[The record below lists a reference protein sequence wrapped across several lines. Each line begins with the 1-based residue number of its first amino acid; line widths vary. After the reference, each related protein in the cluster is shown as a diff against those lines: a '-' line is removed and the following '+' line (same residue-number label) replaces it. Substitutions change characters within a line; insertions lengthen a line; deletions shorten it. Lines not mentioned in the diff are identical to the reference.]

1 MNINELKKH
10 TEGPCVIVMV
20 GSSGSGKSTLAREL
34 AEEDHEILS
43 SDHYREVLCGDV
55 TEQSLNSVVFQMIYD
70 ITKKRS
76 TFRCRTILDS
86 TNLRRRDRKAYYGP
100 VTKGLPTYAIL
111 VDTPESV
118 CKERQHQRDRQVP
131 EFVVEKH
138 AKRFVQAKRNILE
151 DVEKWTGIFR
161 YDSETGEV
169 EILR

>member
-34 AEEDHEILS
+34 AVEDHEVIS

-55 TEQSLNSVVFQMIYD
+55 AEQSLNSVVFQMIYD
-70 ITKKRS
+70 IIKKRS
-76 TFRCRTILDS
+76 TFRCRSILDS

-100 VTKGLPTYAIL
+100 VAKGLPTYAIL

-118 CKERQHQRDRQVP
+118 CKERQHRRDRQVP

-138 AKRFVQAKRNILE
+138 ARRFAQARQDITHE
-151 DVEKWTGIFR
+151 VEKWTGIFR
-161 YDSETGEV
+161 YDSETEEV